1 MEDKNLAKL
10 KIDKEFLKELERK
23 EEEALQSGKISH
35 MYDVLDTLLALDM
48 EAERIDRLYSKILET
63 AFDALAEYLASF
75 RHFDLSKE
83 VDLYTVRAIYEHA
96 LERYDEGD
104 FKGAKELF
112 LILSLVV
119 DDEEFK
125 KAMLLHTAAA
135 ASSIDLNTFLQKFV
149 DHSKLDENSFFFTV
163 FTKEAEDFMEKNRD
177 TIEKELENLKKL
189 ASGEGR

>member
-10 KIDKEFLKELERK
+10 KIDKEFLKELEKK
-23 EEEALQSGKISH
+23 EEEALKSGKISL

-48 EAERIDRLYSKILET
+48 EADRIDRLYSKILET
-63 AFDALAEYLASF
+63 AFDALAEYLTSF

-83 VDLYTVRAIYEHA
+83 EELYTVRAIYEHA

-112 LILSLVV
+112 LILSLVT
-119 DDEEFK
+119 DDEDFK

-135 ASSIDLNTFLQKFV
+135 AASVDLNAFLQKFV

-163 FTKEAEDFMEKNRD
+163 FTEEAEDFMEKNRD
-177 TIEKELENLKKL
+177 AIEKELENLKKL